1 MLNALIRKTNTL
13 MLEMQSSPT
22 HALADEYSAAL
33 RESVEFV
40 TENKVPKESVITIE
54 DRIVRELMKK
64 EDETKSAEEA
74 AKARTELE
82 EARREAE
89 WISRSASS
97 GMGAAQSRF
106 VEAQMKL
113 NDVRT
118 RMERAYGTEK
128 LQIMEE
134 LETAIGEYSKAKVEY
149 DEVGNSDFDALLAS
163 RDAANARL
171 KECEDKYNAL
181 IAEQARQSNYGSFSV
196 VGSGMGAVARALYG
210 EPVKFDGYEVY
221 PANAE
226 NEEIYEGVPVSGITG
241 DKDID
246 GRIVKVL
253 GSVLADNAK
262 FNRLMS
268 EVRYRIY
275 REISAVRAEIERIRL
290 DIVKAARS
298 VAADI
303 KRIKSDAASAHMDA
317 EKARAAAEEAER
329 NARRVADAL
338 TLVTGMAQNIRN
350 NGRY

>member
-13 MLEMQSSPT
+13 MLEMKSSPT

-33 RESVEFV
+33 RECVEYV

-64 EDETKSAEEA
+64 EDETKLRDDVAQARA
-74 AKARTELE
+74 ALE

-89 WISRSASS
+89 WVSRSASS

-106 VEAQMKL
+106 VEAQMRL

-118 RMERAYGTEK
+118 RLDRAYGAEK
-128 LQIMEE
+128 TQIMDE
-134 LETAIGEYSKAKVEY
+134 LEVAISEYSHAKAEY
-149 DEVGNSDFDALLAS
+149 DTVGNSDFDALLSS
-163 RDAANARL
+163 RDAANAKL

-181 IAEQARQSNYGSFSV
+181 VTAQTRLSFSGSFSEPET
-196 VGSGMGAVARALYG
+196 GDGAVSRALYG
-210 EPVKFDGYEVY
+210 VPVKFEGFEVY
-221 PANAE
+221 PE
-226 NEEIYEGVPVSGITG
+226 NKGKEVIYDGVPVAGITG

-246 GRIVKVL
+246 SRIVKVL
-253 GSVLADNAK
+253 GSVLSDNAK

-268 EVRYRIY
+268 EVRYRIF
-275 REISAVRAEIERIRL
+275 REISAVRMEIERIRT

-303 KRIKSDAASAHMDA
+303 NRIKSDAASAHSDA
-317 EKARAAAEEAER
+317 ERARIAADEATQ
-329 NARRVADAL
+329 NARRAADAL
-338 TLVTGMAQNIRN
+338 NMVTGMAQNIRN